1 MSNIAKHIET
11 LFAAAAEMSGEARQA
26 FLDRE
31 CVGQDTLRRQLDGLL
46 QAHDRVNH
54 QLDQPLAGFQGLEE
68 TWHLDKHIAGTLIA
82 GRYKLLEQ
90 IGDGGMGTV
99 WMAEQKA
106 PVKRLVAVKL
116 IKAGMDSKAV
126 LARFEAERQALALM
140 DHPNIAKVHD
150 AGTDDQGR
158 PYFAMELVKG
168 LPLTEYCDARKLS
181 VNERLDLFVQIC
193 SAVQHA
199 HQKAII
205 HRDLKPANVLV
216 TEHDG
221 KPVPKVIDF
230 GLAKALNSSQ
240 MLTERTLHT
249 AYGTVVGTPLYMAPE
264 QVGINALD
272 VDTRTDIYA
281 LGVILY
287 ELLTGTTPLEK
298 AAFKEAA
305 WEEIKR
311 LIRDVE
317 PPRPSTRLSSDK
329 TLQSLAASRQ
339 VDAAKLPGLIR
350 GELDWIVMK
359 ALDKDRTR
367 RYETASGFAKDVQRY
382 LQGDAVE
389 ACPPT
394 FRYRLTKAYRQHRA
408 AVLVGSAFAAVLL
421 LATSVSII
429 FGLHASRAKIVAQ
442 AAEQDVVVQRDEAL
456 QQRKLAELERDNARA
471 ARAEL
476 RRSHYLAAMSLI
488 PAAWK
493 TDNLGRILE
502 LLDEQRPQP
511 GDQED
516 IRGFEWHYWDR
527 LCRGHVREM
536 SLGEDVFH
544 SAISGD
550 GSRAAVVRKA
560 KDSVPEQV
568 EGRGSPLESYRI
580 EIIDLATGRVV
591 RELATLKMRY
601 FKLRLNQDG
610 SRLAMDMSDGDSRLI
625 AWDIPTGRKLIDTD
639 GKKNDASQIAM
650 SPSGR
655 YVAIVQFQGTKGAFF
670 FPAPDDEAKLT
681 ILDLEHPTDTPKTC
695 SIQLQSPYSRNVR
708 SLVIYDLC
716 FNTAEDQLA
725 FLIDPIVGPRFF
737 AIEAEQLGCSVHLV
751 DIGTMQTHKVADL
764 ETRQLSIAF
773 TPDGQHLTGITAG
786 PERLLR
792 WDITNPDQCKEVL
805 AKQLAVSSQRVH
817 STAYNPRF
825 EIQHSPD
832 GNNVLL
838 TASRPTTWIIDAQTG
853 ELNRTLKSPGDIRD
867 IAFSN
872 GGGALRAILRRDSIQ
887 HTEYV
892 VQEWEF
898 AAQPAANGQN
908 DNPRIRTTLSSD
920 GERQAVY
927 LPDEDR
933 VSIRKRGGEEL
944 HSFAV
949 PELRHYQP
957 RSTALD
963 HVPTKTSWSLPG
975 VQLTF
980 SRNGRYLCVRE
991 NRSLN
996 GFTGRILETDTGK
1009 ICWSPD
1015 DQNSD
1020 SDPKTRLLNRTTTI
1034 LSPDQRY
1041 LALFGAGKVEVVSL
1055 DNPQDRFEIKTQAW
1069 SDGEFSTDGKRLL
1082 VEDRETIS
1090 VGGKSDVGRM
1100 QLWDM
1105 DTKRLIRSENYGPP
1119 SSAFSADSQYYAA
1132 VAFGEKTLHFGNAVN
1147 GEELWT
1153 AQLMDSNGDQ
1163 LAIHPHGKLLVTF
1176 NFSSLLLSQGRRSAP
1191 TIWDTKTGEV
1201 LGFLE
1206 GITGS
1211 LDDVVF
1217 SPDGN
1222 RIATLSDTS
1231 DGQIEVRLWD
1241 AATFRELLTLT
1252 HWKIEGGNLS
1262 FSSDGNHL
1270 TYDTDM
1276 IPEDP
1281 MYGAITWDAKPLDA
1295 VKQ

>member
-1 MSNIAKHIET
+1 MSNNSNQLES
-11 LFAAAAEMSGEARQA
+11 LFAAAAELTGEARA
-26 FLDRE
+26 ALLDRE
-31 CVGQDTLRRQLDGLL
+31 CAGQSGLREQLDRLL

-54 QLDQPLAGFQGLEE
+54 VLDQPVFGSDGLAATCLSVS
-68 TWHLDKHIAGTLIA
+68 HAVGTIIA

-99 WMAEQKA
+99 WMAEQKE

-150 AGTDDQGR
+150 AGTDDNGR
-158 PYFAMELVKG
+158 PYFVMELVRG
-168 LPLTEYCDARKLS
+168 LPLTEYCDVRKLS
-181 VNERLDLFVQIC
+181 VDARLDLFVHIC
-193 SAVQHA
+193 LAVQHA

-205 HRDLKPANVLV
+205 HRDLKPTNVLV

-221 KPVPKVIDF
+221 QPVPKVIDF

-240 MLTERTLHT
+240 MLTDLTLHT

-359 ALDKDRTR
+359 ALDKERTR
-367 RYETASGFAKDVQRY
+367 RYETASGFARDVQRY

-429 FGLHASRAKIVAQ
+429 FGLHASRAKIAAQ
-442 AAEQDVVVQRDEAL
+442 AAEQDIVVQRDEAF
-456 QQRKLAELERDNARA
+456 QQRQSAELERDNARA

-527 LCRGHVREM
+527 LCRGHIREM
-536 SLGEDVFH
+536 SLGEDVVH

-568 EGRGSPLESYRI
+568 EGSRFPLESYRI
-580 EIIDLATGRVV
+580 EIIDMATGRVV
-591 RELATLKMRY
+591 RELATPKTQY
-601 FKLRLNQDG
+601 FKSRLNRDG
-610 SRLAMDMSDGDSRLI
+610 SRLAMELFDGNKQLI
-625 AWDIPTGRKLIDTD
+625 AWDVPGGRELIKMTLGDKQLITTQV
-639 GKKNDASQIAM
+639 AL

-655 YVAIVQFQGTKGAFF
+655 HVAVVQYQGTLPFSREPSDQIKFT
-670 FPAPDDEAKLT
+670 L
-681 ILDLEHPTDTPKTC
+681 LDLERPHDPPKT
-695 SIQLQSPYSRNVR
+695 SQFQLPSPNANERR
-708 SLVIYDLC
+708 ALVINDLC
-716 FNTAEDQLA
+716 FNTSEDLLA
-725 FLIDPIVGPRFF
+725 FSIDPTIGPRFP
-737 AIEAEQLGCSVHLV
+737 AIEAEQLDCSVHLL

-764 ETRQLSIAF
+764 IAKQVSIAF
-773 TPDGQHLTGITAG
+773 TPDGQHLSGITAG

-792 WDITNPDQCKEVL
+792 WDISNPEQCQELL
-805 AKQLAVSSQRVH
+805 AKQLAVSFH
-817 STAYNPRF
+817 SVNPSGLNRRI
-825 EIQHSPD
+825 EIQHTPD
-832 GNNVLL
+832 GRNVLL
-838 TASRPTTWIIDAQTG
+838 TSMYPTAWIIEAHTG
-853 ELNRTLKSPGDIRD
+853 EVNRTLKIPGNIHN
-867 IAFSN
+867 IACSH
-872 GGGALRAILRRDSIQ
+872 GGEQLRAIFKRETTLNTQ
-887 HTEYV
+887 FV
-892 VQEWEF
+892 MQEWEF
-898 AAQPAANGQN
+898 PAQPTANGQN
-908 DNPRIRTTLSSD
+908 NNPRIRTTLSHD

-927 LPDEDR
+927 LLDANKVSVRDR
-933 VSIRKRGGEEL
+933 DGDEL

-949 PELRHYQP
+949 PQLRNYQP
-957 RSTALD
+957 PSTVLD
-963 HVPTKTSWSLPG
+963 HVPSKTSWSLPG

-980 SRNGRYLCVRE
+980 SRNGRYLSVRE
-991 NRSLN
+991 NRVPY
-996 GFTGRILETDTGK
+996 GFTGPILETDTGK
-1009 ICWSPD
+1009 ICWAPE
-1015 DQNSD
+1015 DQNSN
-1020 SDPKTRLLNRTTTI
+1020 SDPKTRFLYRTTTI

-1041 LALFGAGKVEVVSL
+1041 LALFGAGQVQVVSL
-1055 DNPQDRFEIKTQAW
+1055 DNPQDRFEIKTQAR
-1069 SDGEFSTDGKRLL
+1069 SNGEFSPDGKRLL
-1082 VEDRETIS
+1082 VEDRESIA

-1100 QLWDM
+1100 QLWDV
-1105 DTKRLIRSENYGPP
+1105 DTKRLVRSENYGPP
-1119 SSAFSADSQYYAA
+1119 SSVFSADSQYFAA
-1132 VAFGEKTLHFGNAVN
+1132 VAFGGETLHFGNAVN

-1153 AQLMDSNGDQ
+1153 AQLMDSNGYAVA
-1163 LAIHPHGKLLVTF
+1163 LHPRGKLLVTF
-1176 NFSSLLLSQGRRSAP
+1176 GFSSLRLSQGRRSAP

-1206 GITGS
+1206 GNSGS
-1211 LDDVVF
+1211 LEDVVF
-1217 SPDGN
+1217 SPDGH
-1222 RIATLSDTS
+1222 RIATLSNAS

-1241 AATFRELLTLT
+1241 AGTFRELLTLT

-1262 FSSDGNHL
+1262 FSSDGNKL

-1281 MYGAITWDAKPLDA
+1281 VYGAITWDATPLDA